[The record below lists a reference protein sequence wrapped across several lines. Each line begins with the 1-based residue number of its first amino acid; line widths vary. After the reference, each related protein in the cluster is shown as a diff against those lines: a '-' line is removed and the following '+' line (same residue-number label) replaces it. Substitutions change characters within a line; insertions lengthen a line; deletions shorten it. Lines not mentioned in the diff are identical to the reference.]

1 MVIAEKDPDQ
11 LTQEASSPPRASS
24 QISLV
29 SLGLL
34 LAASAWAYWPT
45 LVDLADT
52 WDREPDYSHGWLVLP
67 LFVFFLYLRRDIYPA
82 VIRPAW
88 YGLLV
93 IAASIALRFI
103 GGWYY
108 FSPMDGWS
116 IVVWF
121 AGVALCLGGRPLL
134 RWSIA
139 PILFLMFMVPLP
151 FRVETMVSQPLQK
164 IAAQLSAFILR
175 CMNQAAFAE
184 ETTLIVGNKV
194 LEVEQSCSG
203 LRIFV
208 GIFALACGYLIAFRR
223 ELWESVLLIVSAVP
237 VALLA
242 NASRIVLTAILF
254 QHLSEE
260 SAYKFS
266 HDVAGWLMIPL
277 AAAMLAGV
285 QWYLNCL
292 MRDVTHG
299 ELSDVLKR
307 VQSPAEI
314 SSS

>member
-1 MVIAEKDPDQ
+1 MAQSENTSTPVLDAAPDSNPV
-11 LTQEASSPPRASS
+11 TS
-24 QISLV
+24 ITVFSLV
-29 SLGLL
+29 AL

-45 LVDLADT
+45 LLNLADT
-52 WDREPDYSHGWLVLP
+52 WEREPDYSHGYLVLP
-67 LFVFFLYLRRDIYPA
+67 LFAFFLYLRRDAFPA
-82 VIRPAW
+82 TLRPSLF
-88 YGLLV
+88 GLVL
-93 IAASIALRFI
+93 IAASIALRFF

-121 AGVALCLGGRPLL
+121 AGVALCLGGQSLL
-134 RWSIA
+134 RWALS
-139 PILFLMFMVPLP
+139 PILFLFFMVPLP

-175 CMNQAAFAE
+175 CISQPAFAE
-184 ETTLIVGNKV
+184 ETTLIVGNSV

-223 ELWESVLLIVSAVP
+223 ELWESMLLIVSAIP

-254 QHLSEE
+254 QHFSEE
-260 SAYKFS
+260 SAHKFS

-277 AAAMLAGV
+277 AALMLWGV

-292 MRDVTHG
+292 VRDVNEG
-299 ELSDVLKR
+299 DIGDLLKHKE
-307 VQSPAEI
+307 AI
-314 SSS
+314 A